1 MQNAKSG
8 DLPDMKQEDCEQQD
22 VEISDE
28 VNFYS
33 GKFAAFQ
40 YANLCLLHFTCKAA
54 RNLKNGQVSQFPI
67 WQFLMVRHLDIN
79 CCMITEETCIATS

>member
-28 VNFYS
+28 VNFYL
-33 GKFAAFQ
+33 GKFAA
-40 YANLCLLHFTCKAA
+40 C
-54 RNLKNGQVSQFPI
+54 
-67 WQFLMVRHLDIN
+67 
-79 CCMITEETCIATS
+79 